1 MSQIDQRVIYKLYV
15 NNMLLICISSNFN
28 LSMFYYLWELN
39 LRTHQIIS
47 FERSVI
53 YLVARVSINVSAMQL
68 FFSLF
73 MLIHVHI
80 STKRSNT
87 FHLFWR
93 FIAIKNKRWSQ

>member
-1 MSQIDQRVIYKLYV
+1 MSQIDQRVIYELFV

-28 LSMFYYLWELN
+28 LSMFYDLRELN
-39 LRTHQIIS
+39 LRNHQIIS
-47 FERSVI
+47 VERSVI

-73 MLIHVHI
+73 MLIHVLI

-87 FHLFWR
+87 FQLSGR
-93 FIAIKNKRWSQ
+93 FIAIKN